1 MRNAT
6 TVIIIALLAVSS
18 LAKAQ
23 NDMSP
28 MWKEVGRWEIRVDT
42 TLDYGCFAM
51 VVDEGRVFRLG
62 INNQNSTFIGF
73 IGKAGW
79 DSIEE
84 GTEYPVDVEFD
95 AQGAWGVPATGFHF
109 GDFKTLGFEVSD
121 SLFVEEMM
129 ERRVMYVRYKGE
141 QIMKLSM
148 QGSSRAVQELGVCMN
163 AFDSDAKDNGDTQS
177 DPFAASGDDPF
188 APNY

>member
-1 MRNAT
+1 MRSAIT
-6 TVIIIALLAVSS
+6 LLTAVLIAVIPF
-18 LAKAQ
+18 AKAQ
-23 NDMSP
+23 NDLSP

-62 INNQNSTFIGF
+62 INNQDSTFIGF

-95 AQGAWGVPATGFHF
+95 AQGAWDVPATGFHF

-163 AFDSDAKDNGDTQS
+163 AFDSDTKANEDTQS
-177 DPFAASGDDPF
+177 DPFAASNNDPF